1 MVEYRVTSINRVN
14 GDYNEEYDYFTTRT
28 EAMSYAER
36 SCDSNTETVV
46 DKITVDYKSG
56 QESVETIAGFSKN

>member
-1 MVEYRVTSINRVN
+1 MVEYRVTSISRVN
-14 GDYNEEYDYFTTRT
+14 DDYNEEYDYFTTRT
-28 EAMSYAER
+28 EAMSYAKS